1 MQSVRKVLSR
11 ETLGKGVRNCH
22 SGLLKAQLRLC
33 GGEEEVV
40 KQREDLL

>member
-11 ETLGKGVRNCH
+11 ETLDKGVRNYH
-22 SGLLKAQLRLC
+22 SGLLKAELRLC

-40 KQREDLL
+40 KQREYLL